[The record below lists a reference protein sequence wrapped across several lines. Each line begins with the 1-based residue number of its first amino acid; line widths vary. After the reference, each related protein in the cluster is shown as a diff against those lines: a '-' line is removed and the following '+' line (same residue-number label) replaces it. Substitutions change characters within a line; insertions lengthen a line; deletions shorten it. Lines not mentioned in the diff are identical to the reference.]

1 MKAIITVVG
10 KDNVGIISGVC
21 NYLAQE
27 NINVLDINQTIV
39 DAYFNMLMIVDL
51 SQCLNPFDEVSL
63 QLQTVANT
71 LGVVITMQRED
82 IFSSMHRI

>member
-10 KDNVGIISGVC
+10 RDNVGIISGVC
-21 NYLAQE
+21 QYLATEQV
-27 NINVLDINQTIV
+27 NVLDINQTIV

-51 SQCLNPFDEVSL
+51 SQCLKPFDEVSN
-63 QLQTVANT
+63 QLQVVASK

>member
-10 KDNVGIISGVC
+10 RDNVGIISGVC
-21 NYLAQE
+21 QYLSSEQ
-27 NINVLDINQTIV
+27 INVLDINQTIV

-51 SQCLNPFDEVSL
+51 SQCSKPFDEISQ
-63 QLQTVANT
+63 QLQSEART

>member
-10 KDNVGIISGVC
+10 RDKVGIISGVC
-21 NYLAQE
+21 QYLSSEQ
-27 NINVLDINQTIV
+27 INVLDINQTIV

-51 SQCLNPFDEVSL
+51 SQCSKPFDEISK
-63 QLQTVANT
+63 QLQSVAST